1 MAKKTTP
8 PTGSGGRKKNRWYH
22 NLADSYKIVA
32 RTYTWLPIAMVA
44 LPVALIGG
52 GFALAFTVGPKVMW
66 ILTSIMLA
74 MLADMTLLSALLRP
88 AMYTQIDGTVG
99 SVYAVTSQI
108 KRGWSVSEEPAAVSR
123 EQDIVWRIVGRP
135 GVVLISEGPSNRVRP
150 MLNNERK
157 KIQRITQ
164 NAPVIFIEVGNQEGQ
179 TPLKKLNRKL
189 RRLKNQMTKQEV
201 PAVAVRLDAVG
212 AKATSIP
219 RGIDPNNTRA
229 NRRALRG

>member
-8 PTGSGGRKKNRWYH
+8 ESSPGKKNRWYN
-22 NLADSYKIVA
+22 NLADSYRIVK
-32 RTYTWLPIAMVA
+32 RTYTWVPAAMIA
-44 LPVALIGG
+44 LPVAIIGG
-52 GFALAFTVGPKVMW
+52 GLALAFTVGPLVMW
-66 ILTSIMLA
+66 IITSVMLA
-74 MLADMTLLSALLRP
+74 LLADMLILSTLLRP

-108 KRGWSVSEEPAAVSR
+108 KRGWSISEDPAAISKD
-123 EQDIVWRIVGRP
+123 QDIVWRIVGRP

-164 NAPVIFIEVGNQEGQ
+164 NAPVIFIEVGNGEGQ
-179 TPLKKLNRKL
+179 IPLKKLNRKL
-189 RRLKNQMTKQEV
+189 RGLKTQLTKQEV
-201 PAVAVRLDAVG
+201 PAVSVRLDAVG
-212 AKATSIP
+212 AKATAIP
-219 RGIDPNNTRA
+219 RGVDPHNTRA